1 MLRPS
6 GCSSAF
12 ELPGEPEPSANLS
25 VGNRQRLNLA
35 IALLG
40 SPDVLLL
47 DEPTA
52 ALDPDQRR
60 RLWERV
66 AALREGGGA
75 VVFAT
80 QNLEEVE
87 RFADRVAAL
96 REGRLVFAGT
106 RDEYDRAHGESL
118 SA

>member
-1 MLRPS
+1 
-6 GCSSAF
+6 
-12 ELPGEPEPSANLS
+12 
-25 VGNRQRLNLA
+25 
-35 IALLG
+35 
-40 SPDVLLL
+40 VLLL

-66 AALREGGGA
+66 AGLRARGGA

-87 RFADRVAAL
+87 RIASRVAAL
-96 REGRLVFAGT
+96 REGRLVFTGT
-106 RDEYDRAHGESL
+106 RDEYDRAHVESL